1 MRKDYQPD
9 VVRAAIP
16 EEPMSAEVRAAYLRP
31 GELLAAQRRMP
42 VAYQPL
48 GTLEWHGRHNPLG
61 CDAIKAE
68 ELCIAAA
75 KEGGGV
81 VMPPIF
87 FAADAYRDCGKG
99 YGLGMDPVA
108 GFLLP
113 GSFYRI
119 ASEALRDLLV
129 TACENYL
136 ARGFSLVVLVSGHN
150 CAIQQNVMD
159 EVCYALKSRE
169 GVEPV
174 FATMEYTLI
183 PEGDP
188 RRRGDH
194 GGGYET
200 SMMLHLVP
208 DRVNLNANDGQADP
222 SVALYEAFPVRE
234 ASAAKGAERFAL
246 QVRGLVAA
254 TVERMRRSG
263 ARRDP

>member
-1 MRKDYQPD
+1 MLKEYQPE
-9 VVRAAIP
+9 VVRATIP
-16 EEPMSAEVRAAYLRP
+16 EEPFAAEVRAAYLRP

-42 VAYQPL
+42 VAFQPL
-48 GTLEWHGRHNPLG
+48 GTLEWHGRHNPIG

-68 ELCIAAA
+68 QLCIAAA
-75 KEGGGV
+75 KEAGGV

-119 ASEALRDLLV
+119 ASELLRDLLA

-159 EVCYALKSRE
+159 EVCFTLKTRQ
-169 GVEPV
+169 GTEPV
-174 FATMEYTLI
+174 FATMEYTVI

-188 RRRGDH
+188 RRKSDH

-200 SMMLHLVP
+200 SMMLHFVP
-208 DRVNLNANDGQADP
+208 DRVNLRANDGQADP
-222 SVALYEAFPVRE
+222 AVALYEDFPVGE
-234 ASAAKGAERFAL
+234 ADAEKGAERFTL
-246 QVRGLVAA
+246 QVRGLVTA
-254 TVERMRRSG
+254 TAERMRRLD
-263 ARRDP
+263 RR